1 MEKPLTGCE
10 TWNSGSRQKLTTSG
24 MKKPHL
30 AAVLVGNDGGSET
43 YVAAKIKACEEVGFK
58 SHLLDLMRCER
69 TRAA

>member
-1 MEKPLTGCE
+1 
-10 TWNSGSRQKLTTSG
+10 